1 MNHTVGRDPTG
12 AHLAVLSRATC
23 LALLGNADVARIG
36 VVDTDGCPIVLPVS
50 YALVDAD
57 DSPSIV
63 VRTRPGNI
71 LDRPGTPAC
80 IEIDGVDPG
89 HDGGW
94 SVLVR
99 GLLRA
104 TRPDDELDPHPI
116 LAGES
121 RRFSRRAFSP
131 IRAERTCSAVMAP
144 CAMRPIYA
152 GIEAWSRVRLA
163 VTHAALDLV

>member
-1 MNHTVGRDPTG
+1 MNHTVARDPTG
-12 AHLAVLSRATC
+12 AHLAVLDRATC
-23 LALLGNADVARIG
+23 LALLQGADVARIG

-50 YALVDAD
+50 YALVNID
-57 DSPSIV
+57 DNPSIV
-63 VRTRPGNI
+63 VRTRPGNV

-116 LAGES
+116 LAGERDAWLVLEPTVIS
-121 RRFSRRAFSP
+121 GRRL
-131 IRAERTCSAVMAP
+131 IAP
-144 CAMRPIYA
+144 PMRWAYNPGGYA
-152 GIEAWSRVRLA
+152 
-163 VTHAALDLV
+163 

>member
-1 MNHTVGRDPTG
+1 MNDTVGRDPTG

-36 VVDTDGCPIVLPVS
+36 VVDTDG
-50 YALVDAD
+50 
-57 DSPSIV
+57 SPSIV
-63 VRTRPGNI
+63 VRTRPGNV

-104 TRPDDELDPHPI
+104 IRPDDELDPHPI
-116 LAGES
+116 LASERGAWLVLEPTVIS
-121 RRFSRRAFSP
+121 GRRL
-131 IRAERTCSAVMAP
+131 IAP
-144 CAMRPIYA
+144 PMRWAYN
-152 GIEAWSRVRLA
+152 
-163 VTHAALDLV
+163 